1 MDFIINIC
9 VLERIHTAGHLFQKL
24 HPSIAKNET
33 TEVLLQIRFAKRGQD
48 CCSNLLSI
56 FTRLILNNFT
66 ISYSFDNKVG
76 TVVVLIGLTVML
88 VEYERVFEPFTK
100 WLISDIPND
109 VIDTISE
116 SFSSMENRKSTRRNK
131 IEKWVHIWASITTFL
146 KKFVGERATLI
157 LPTVLQVLYLIPC
170 ILLYVGSVKVKM
182 TAHFPIFFILK

>member
-1 MDFIINIC
+1 M
-9 VLERIHTAGHLFQKL
+9 LQ
-24 HPSIAKNET
+24 SQKNET

-48 CCSNLLSI
+48 CCSILLSI
-56 FTRLILNNFT
+56 ITKLILNDFT
-66 ISYSFDNKVG
+66 ISYSFDNNKVG
-76 TVVVLIGLTVML
+76 TVAVLIGLTVML
-88 VEYERVFEPFTK
+88 VEYERVFEPFAK

-109 VIDTISE
+109 VIDALSE

-146 KKFVGERATLI
+146 KKLVGERATLV

-182 TAHFPIFFILK
+182 TAHFAIVFFLK